1 MTNLHAGDDD
11 MYSGFDREDV
21 APALE
26 TNDLHYDS
34 GFQAAVKSSYGR
46 RPPTSGALKVP
57 GTGGGLGGI
66 LATRT
71 GRIPTTGRERETG
84 EIMNTLF
91 LIVFFLYFL
100 YQLFIVD
107 KD

>member
-1 MTNLHAGDDD
+1 MFLGAGKMMTNLHAGDDD

-57 GTGGGLGGI
+57 GTAAGLGGI
-66 LATRT
+66 LASRT
-71 GRIPTTGRERETG
+71 GRIPTAGRETSFA
-84 EIMNTLF
+84 F
-91 LIVFFLYFL
+91 LRI
-100 YQLFIVD
+100 
-107 KD
+107 